1 MLDFAHVRPLHS
13 TDAVLL
19 ASVERGHLKTPTT
32 NTIALLT
39 LIGAIGLMVYLF
51 AGSRNDPSLRIAALV
66 AGTGLVSA
74 LAAIASTILTGK
86 DLTKPQD
93 LPPGSSSST
102 SQVIKVPED
111 PAKPSPLPAVLDPN
125 LTKK

>member
-1 MLDFAHVRPLHS
+1 M
-13 TDAVLL
+13 
-19 ASVERGHLKTPTT
+19 KTPTT

-86 DLTKPQD
+86 DLTKPPPAD
-93 LPPGSSSST
+93 LPPNTTTVDTST
-102 SQVIKVPED
+102 VRVG
-111 PAKPSPLPAVLDPN
+111 PAAPAVDP
-125 LTKK
+125 TQVPPK